1 MSKGEKMAYE
11 KVAYNNQY
19 NKETYKT
26 VKVYIRE
33 EEYPDIIKHM
43 ESKGYQKV
51 SGYIK
56 DLIKKDMEQEAEQ
69 SREKPRG
76 GYCE

>member
-19 NKETYKT
+19 NKDTYKT
-26 VKVYIRE
+26 VKIYIRE
-33 EEYPDIIKHM
+33 EEYPSIIKHM
-43 ESKGYQKV
+43 ENKGYQKV

-56 DLIKKDMEQEAEQ
+56 DLIKKDMEEDQ
-69 SREKPRG
+69 RVPKIDG
-76 GYCE
+76 GG